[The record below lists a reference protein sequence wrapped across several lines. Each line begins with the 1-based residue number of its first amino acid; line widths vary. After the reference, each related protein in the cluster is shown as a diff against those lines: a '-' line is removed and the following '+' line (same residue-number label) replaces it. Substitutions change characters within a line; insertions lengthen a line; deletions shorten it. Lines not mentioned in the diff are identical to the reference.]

1 MNYCKTQIANGKGDF
16 QKEYFFRKKKECSA
30 SKRRGKFFLKLL
42 FWLRLEVKQRALFY
56 NTCRFVAVAKFL
68 KWLHHCKFSPLSAS
82 ALRFPSPVLKWLHHC
97 IKLYHC
103 PVAYDL
109 ASRK

>member
-1 MNYCKTQIANGKGDF
+1 MEKAI
-16 QKEYFFRKKKECSA
+16 FRKNTSSEKKECSA

-68 KWLHHCKFSPLSAS
+68 KLRCKFSPLSAY

-97 IKLYHC
+97 IKLYHWA
-103 PVAYDL
+103 VAYDL

>member
-1 MNYCKTQIANGKGDF
+1 MEKAI
-16 QKEYFFRKKKECSA
+16 FRKNTSSEKKECSA

-56 NTCRFVAVAKFL
+56 NTCRFVAVAKFTPVR
-68 KWLHHCKFSPLSAS
+68 CKFSPLSAY